1 MEMPTLLEA
10 IAIAVSGTFAGFVNT
25 LAGAGSLVT
34 LPVLLHLGLS
44 ADVANATN
52 RVGVF
57 LASAAGAS
65 GFDAGGKLDRKAAFA
80 LSIPALVGAVF
91 GALLAVVLPDTI
103 FRPVM
108 IGMLMLVSGMLVY
121 KPNVLSP
128 PEGVVPFTLRER
140 PIAAFLLFLLGV
152 YAAFLQAGM
161 GIFASLLLSSVLRYD
176 LVRANAIKTGMVLAI
191 TTIAL
196 SIFVAKGMVA
206 WVPGL
211 ALGVFQILGARL
223 AVRWA
228 LSANPDALRKVL
240 FVAAIVSLVAA
251 FYR

>member
-57 LASAAGAS
+57 LASAAGAT
-65 GFDAGGKLDRKAAFA
+65 GFDAGGKLDRRAALT
-80 LSIPALVGAVF
+80 LSVPALLGAVL

-121 KPNVLSP
+121 KPSVLSP
-128 PEGVVPFTLRER
+128 PEGTVPFTLREK
-140 PIAAFLLFLLGV
+140 PFAAVLLFLLGV

-176 LVRANAIKTGMVLAI
+176 LLRANAIKTGMVLAI

-196 SIFVAKGMVA
+196 AIFVAKGKVA
-206 WVPGL
+206 WLPGL
-211 ALGVFQILGARL
+211 ALGVFQIVGARL

-228 LSANPDALRKVL
+228 MNSSPDALRKVL
-240 FVAAIVSLVAA
+240 FVAAIVSLAAA